1 MNTKYIK
8 IFGIII
14 CLALM
19 ASLVMSSDKAG
30 EIRALKGKAS
40 IIRSDK
46 AANAAVK
53 ATLLLMDIVETEKD
67 SKAKILFVDDSLL
80 TLGEKSRLLVK
91 EYLLGDD
98 KKRGQSVFNLIDGKV
113 RAIVGKN
120 KLEIHTP
127 TSVAAARGTVLI
139 TWINKEGSASSCQA
153 ALKGVKEGASCL
165 AVIKGVVDSSNK
177 DASVRGSE
185 EVSGGYMNCVDKG
198 MPPSR
203 PVPIPPD
210 CLKQLLEE
218 TTVNE
223 TPGLEVPQGAPGQG
237 GFEGGFAV
245 PPIDLPPNLPHIS
258 PDQIDP
264 CAQCGGCCY

>member
-8 IFGIII
+8 IFGIIA

-46 AANAAVK
+46 AANASVK
-53 ATLLLMDIVETEKD
+53 DTLLLMDIVETEKE
-67 SKAKILFVDDSLL
+67 SRAKILFVDDSLL

-127 TSVAAARGTVLI
+127 TAVAAARGTVFVS
-139 TWINKEGSASSCQA
+139 WVNREGSLPSCMA
-153 ALKGVKEGASCL
+153 ALKGVQEGSSCL
-165 AVIKGVVDSSNK
+165 AVLKGVVDSGNK
-177 DASVRGSE
+177 DTSVKGME
-185 EVSGGYMNCVDKG
+185 AVSGGFMNCVDKG
-198 MPPSR
+198 MPPTK
-203 PVPIPPD
+203 PVAIPPD
-210 CLKQLLEE
+210 CLKQLIEE
-218 TTVNE
+218 TTLNE
-223 TPGLEVPQGAPGQG
+223 TPGLETPPGTPGQG
-237 GFEGGFAV
+237 GFEKGFAV
-245 PPIDLPPNLPHIS
+245 PPIDLMPNLPRVRPGQS
-258 PDQIDP
+258 CTYCD
-264 CAQCGGCCY
+264 

>member
-1 MNTKYIK
+1 MKTTYIK
-8 IFGIII
+8 IAGIVI
-14 CLALM
+14 CLGLM
-19 ASLVMSSDKAG
+19 ASLVMSSNKAG

-46 AANAAVK
+46 AANASVK
-53 ATLLLMDIVETEKD
+53 DTLLLMDTVETDKD

-127 TSVAAARGTVLI
+127 TAVAAARGTVFI
-139 TWINKEGSASSCQA
+139 SWVNKGGSSPSSCLGALQGAQEGSSC
-153 ALKGVKEGASCL
+153 V
-165 AVIKGVVDSSNK
+165 AVITGVVDSSNN
-177 DASVRGSE
+177 DASVKGSE
-185 EVSGGYMNCVDKG
+185 EVSGGYMSCANKG
-198 MPPSR
+198 MPPSK

-210 CLKQLLEE
+210 CLKQLLED

-223 TPGLEVPQGAPGQG
+223 APGLEVPQGGPGNG
-237 GFEGGFAV
+237 GYEGGFRV
-245 PPIDLPPNLPHIS
+245 PPVELEPRLPKQS
-258 PDQIDP
+258 
-264 CAQCGGCCY
+264 GGYSYQYD

>member
-46 AANAAVK
+46 PVNAAVK
-53 ATLLLMDIVETEKD
+53 DSLLLMDVVETEKD

-120 KLEIHTP
+120 KLEINTP
-127 TSVAAARGTVLI
+127 TAVAAARGTVFV
-139 TWINKEGSASSCQA
+139 TWVNKEGSSPACQA
-153 ALKGVKEGASCL
+153 ALGNVKEGASCL

-177 DASVRGSE
+177 DSSVKGTE
-185 EVSGGYMNCVDKG
+185 AVSGGYMNCTDKG
-198 MPPSR
+198 MPPAK

-210 CLKQLLEE
+210 CLKQLLAD
-218 TTVNE
+218 TTVEE
-223 TPGLEVPQGAPGQG
+223 TPGLEVPQGAPGHG
-237 GFEGGFAV
+237 GSEGGFST
-245 PPIDLPPNLPHIS
+245 PPIELESRFPKLPKQS
-258 PDQIDP
+258 G
-264 CAQCGGCCY
+264 CGYSCY